1 MSRLKTVILKF
12 SKKDALFFLILFLLF
27 LFLKPALVFA
37 QGRPPA
43 NVVVSPVRSEMIQ
56 DEILQIGTVESWR
69 SSRVATEVSGRV
81 EVLQVRRGAKV
92 KKGDLLARLSAS
104 TLRLKLKESEAKQN
118 AAMARLQKSRDNLK
132 RSESLMKEG
141 LIAER
146 VYRDAKLTVEE
157 LEQTLAV
164 NESERLQTQDEL
176 NKKEVRAPFDGIV
189 TQALTEEGEWVTEG
203 GGIVHLVDLSRV
215 RILVEMPEKYIREVQ
230 MGGAVFVQIDAV
242 PGEVFSG
249 KVHALIPAGDR
260 AARLFP
266 VEVHVENK
274 GLLLQ
279 EGMLARVAFALGASR
294 RVLMVDKDALIR
306 KGSEAFLF
314 VVTDAKAVKKT
325 VMVGQGK
332 ADLIEVNGE
341 IKVDDLVV
349 IRGNERLREGRAV
362 HIVSDGVGPADTTH
376 PASDSESPGHAH

>member
-1 MSRLKTVILKF
+1 MVF
-12 SKKDALFFLILFLLF
+12 LFFSQTFLI
-27 LFLKPALVFA
+27 FA

-43 NVVVSPVRSEMIQ
+43 NVVVSSVRLEVMQ

-69 SSRVATEVSGRV
+69 ASRVATEVSGLV
-81 EVLQVRRGAKV
+81 EELLVRRGAKV
-92 KKGDLLARLSAS
+92 KKGDLLVRLSAS
-104 TLRLKLKESEAKQN
+104 TLRLKLKASEARQN
-118 AAMARLQKSRDNLK
+118 AALARLQKARDALK
-132 RSESLMKEG
+132 RSEELMKGG
-141 LIAER
+141 LVSQR

-164 NESERLQTQDEL
+164 NKAEVLQTQDEL
-176 NKKEVRAPFDGIV
+176 DKKHVRAPFDGIV
-189 TQALTEEGEWVTEG
+189 TEALTEEGEWVSKG

-215 RILVEMPEKYIREVQ
+215 RILVEMPGKYIRDVQ
-230 MGGAVFVQIDAV
+230 RGGVVSVKIDAI

-279 EGMLARVAFALGASR
+279 EGMLARVAFALGRSR

-306 KGSEAFLF
+306 KGSETFLF
-314 VVTDAKAVKKT
+314 VVEDAKAVKKL
-325 VMVGQGK
+325 VSVGRGK
-332 ADLIEVNGE
+332 GGLIEVDGGLTVGD
-341 IKVDDLVV
+341 IVV

-362 HIVSDGVGPADTTH
+362 HVVADGPETAEEMPLTPAQ
-376 PASDSESPGHAH
+376 ASPGHGH

>member
-1 MSRLKTVILKF
+1 MKV
-12 SKKDALFFLILFLLF
+12 SKCISFKSAKKVALFFVTVFLLQ
-27 LFLKPALVFA
+27 PIVVVA

-43 NVVVSPVRSEMIQ
+43 NVVVSPVRLETIQ

-69 SSRVATEVSGRV
+69 ASRVATEVSGRV
-81 EVLQVRRGAKV
+81 EELRVRRGAKV
-92 KKGDLLARLSAS
+92 KKGDLLVRLSAS

-132 RSESLMKEG
+132 RSEGLMKEG
-141 LIAER
+141 LISER
-146 VYRDAKLTVEE
+146 AYRDAKLTVEE

-164 NESERLQTQDEL
+164 NESERLQAQDEL
-176 NKKEVRAPFDGIV
+176 SKKEVRSPFDGIV
-189 TQALTEEGEWVTEG
+189 TQALTEEGQWVTEG

-230 MGGAVFVQIDAV
+230 RGGAVSVQIDAI

-279 EGMLARVAFALGASR
+279 EGMLARVAFSLGASR

-314 VVTDAKAVKKT
+314 VVEDAKAVKKT
-325 VMVGQGK
+325 VRVGQGK
-332 ADLIEVNGE
+332 AGLIEVSGE
-341 IKVDDLVV
+341 IKADDLVV

-362 HIVSDGVGPADTTH
+362 HVVRDDAGPAEER
-376 PASDSESPGHAH
+376 PFASDQESPGHAH

>member
-1 MSRLKTVILKF
+1 
-12 SKKDALFFLILFLLF
+12 
-27 LFLKPALVFA
+27 
-37 QGRPPA
+37 
-43 NVVVSPVRSEMIQ
+43 MIQ

>member
-1 MSRLKTVILKF
+1 
-12 SKKDALFFLILFLLF
+12 
-27 LFLKPALVFA
+27 
-37 QGRPPA
+37 
-43 NVVVSPVRSEMIQ
+43 MIQ

-81 EVLQVRRGAKV
+81 EALQVRRGAKV

-230 MGGAVFVQIDAV
+230 MGGAVSVQIDAIA
-242 PGEVFSG
+242 GEVFSG
-249 KVHALIPAGDR
+249 RVHALIPAGDR

-266 VEVHVENK
+266 VEVHVKNK

-294 RVLMVDKDALIR
+294 SVLMVDKDALIR

-314 VVTDAKAVKKT
+314 VVKDAKAVKKT

-332 ADLIEVNGE
+332 ADLIEVSGE

-362 HIVSDGVGPADTTH
+362 HIVSDGAGPADTTH